1 MGFVDYQADSGLGII
16 TLADSRNG
24 NRLNRESLTELS
36 QAFNKAIMHDEIRS
50 ILLRSNGKNFSLGMD
65 LNFLQSVR
73 GDKSTSVEAVSLYT
87 DLLLKI
93 FESPKPVIAL
103 IYGDVKAGG
112 TGLVAACDIVIASD
126 DTTFELSE
134 ILLGLI
140 PANVLPFLF
149 SLRIPPQKARYLIMT
164 AKRLTAEE
172 AHALNMIDEVYP
184 LAELEKG
191 TKAVIKSL
199 FRAAPFAVAA
209 TKDFTRKLLSTTIDE
224 ACNLARDTLL
234 ELITRD
240 DVSDGIQAF
249 NEGSTPAWFAKCK
262 LSTPLVRIDEDT
274 KE

>member
-1 MGFVDYQADSGLGII
+1 MGFVEYQTDCGLGII

-36 QAFNKAIMHDEIRS
+36 NALNKAIMHDEIRV
-50 ILLRSNGKNFSLGMD
+50 IVLRSNGRNFSLGMD
-65 LNFLQSVR
+65 LDFLQSVH
-73 GDKSTSVEAVSLYT
+73 GDKSTAEEVVSLYT

-93 FESPKPVIAL
+93 FESPKPVVAL

-164 AKRLTAEE
+164 AKRLSAEE
-172 AHALNMIDEVYP
+172 ARALNMVDEVYSMD
-184 LAELEKG
+184 ELEKG
-191 TKAVIKSL
+191 VKSVIKSL
-199 FRAAPFAVAA
+199 FRAAPFAIAA
-209 TKDFTRKLLSTTIDE
+209 TKDFTRKLLSTTIDK
-224 ACNLARDTLL
+224 ACNIARETLL
-234 ELITRD
+234 ELIARD
-240 DVSDGIQAF
+240 DVIAGIQAF

-262 LSTPLVRIDEDT
+262 LSAPLIRIDDDT
-274 KE
+274 K